1 MIKDVVITNLKVI
14 NTPDG
19 EVMHAIKRNE
29 NEFKSFGEAYF
40 SNIQKDRMKGWK
52 RHKEMTLNLVVPIGK
67 IRFVLHDDRVASSPK
82 FQEVIISK
90 ENYCR
95 LTVPPL
101 IWIAFQGLSEGKSM
115 LLNIASIM
123 HHPKEVEKKN
133 IDQIIFDWNK

>member
-1 MIKDVVITNLKVI
+1 MIKDVVVTNLKII

-29 NEFKSFGEAYF
+29 DEFKSFGEVYF
-40 SNIQKDRMKGWK
+40 SNIKKDRIKGWK
-52 RHKEMTLNLVVPIGK
+52 RHKEMTLNLVVPVGK
-67 IRFVLHDDRVASSPK
+67 IRFVLYDDRIASNPK

-101 IWIAFQGLSEGKSM
+101 IWMAFQGLSEGKSM
-115 LLNIASIM
+115 LVNIASIM
-123 HHPKEVEKKN
+123 HHQKEVENKN
-133 IDQIIFDWNK
+133 INQIIFDWNK